1 MSTRRSFIITAA
13 SSDIARALIGQ
24 LDAQSDVDLLLIAR
38 RVLTVPEGSRH
49 CWIGNIDLTSDEHL
63 KTLRIAASRF
73 DGPFTLIHCAGDF
86 WEHRPLVRT
95 KLSDMRRMM
104 ESHYLTLAA
113 TAATLLPLLVERRG
127 GALVTFSCNSVRYNY
142 PDMAPFTAAKAAV
155 ECFMRCVANEY
166 SEFGIM
172 ANTLA
177 LPTILTPK
185 VQTAKQINDPSCYVT
200 PDEVAAVVLQTIAT
214 ASHAL
219 NGNVLQLF
227 RYSPSFFN
235 EGYFSRNPRL
245 EPIEPAPAVERR
257 DA

>member
-1 MSTRRSFIITAA
+1 MSERASFVITAA
-13 SSDIARALIGQ
+13 SSDIARALIRR
-24 LDAQSDVDLLLIAR
+24 LDAQSDVDLLLVAR
-38 RVLTVPEGSRH
+38 SKLDVPKGSRH
-49 CWIGNIDLTSDEHL
+49 RWIGNVDLTREEQL
-63 KTLRIAASRF
+63 EKLRTAASCF
-73 DGPFTLIHCAGDF
+73 DGPFTIIHCAGDF

-95 KLSDMRRMM
+95 KLCDIRRMM
-104 ESHYLTLAA
+104 DSHYLTLAA

-185 VQTAKQINDPSCYVT
+185 VRAAKQIDDPSLYVT
-200 PDEVAAVVLQTIAT
+200 PDEVAAVILETIAT
-214 ASHAL
+214 ASHTL

-227 RYSPSFFN
+227 RYSPSFFK

-245 EPIEPAPAVERR
+245 EPIEPAARNG
-257 DA
+257 AS